1 MAADA
6 DMSGPLDHL
15 LFNRGFFPHPGD
27 SFPRPASENGPV
39 QARVLWDEPPQDGGT
54 FAGNIFVDGSCHRR
68 EISEL
73 SRAGYGL
80 VALGDDGRRLG
91 RLLGPVHAP
100 FPQTSQCS
108 EFAGI
113 AR

>member
-6 DMSGPLDHL
+6 DVSDPLDHL
-15 LFNRGFFPHPGD
+15 LFNRGLFPHPGD
-27 SFPRPASENGPV
+27 TFPRPASENGPI
-39 QARVLWDEPPQDGGT
+39 QARMLWDEPPQDGGAL
-54 FAGNIFVDGSCHRR
+54 AGNIFVDGSCLRH

-73 SRAGYGL
+73 SRAGHGL

-100 FPQTSQCS
+100 FLQTPQCF